1 MGTLIVLV
9 LAARLLAT
17 FHVYRRWIFERVAC
31 LSQRIHIDILCSSVN
46 TRLTA
51 KESLLQIMVLS
62 WFRLTAFPFSEGL
75 QYSIQNML
83 NFGMSVLIYHLTI

>member
-1 MGTLIVLV
+1 MGNLIVLV
-9 LAARLLAT
+9 LAARLIAT
-17 FHVYRRWIFERVAC
+17 FHVYKRWIFERVAC
-31 LSQRIHIDILCSSVN
+31 LSQRIHMEVLSPFAN

-75 QYSIQNML
+75 RYSIQNML
-83 NFGMSVLIYHLTI
+83 NFGMSTLIYHL